1 MRQAF
6 HAYYLVSFSVQP
18 NELRRERVLSYFPEK
33 VDQNCQLLYCG
44 PGSLQVLPSRLD
56 GRPFHG
62 LFCLAVS
69 QVIMDSL
76 WPCLSPETAE
86 EEESTNRTF
95 SYSWLHIHWLPNCES
110 RVGHTQWAT
119 LPASKRGV
127 SPGPGTGREYV
138 WPHSRGSS
146 L

>member
-6 HAYYLVSFSVQP
+6 HAYDLVSFSVQP
-18 NELRRERVLSYFPEK
+18 NELRRERVLSYFPKK
-33 VDQNCQLLYCG
+33 VDQSCQLLYCG

-76 WPCLSPETAE
+76 WSCLSPETAE
-86 EEESTNRTF
+86 EEESTNRTL
-95 SYSWLHIHWLPNCES
+95 SHSWLHIHWLPNCES